1 MITRRPRKRKSDLPW
16 QLLFLALAMVLIY
29 PIIFAVSS
37 SFKTLPEVYSN
48 SLGIIP
54 REPTAAAY
62 TWVVSRMPFFRIIF
76 NTFTVASIVTL
87 FKLFSSVLAA
97 YSFAFLKYKGKRL
110 VYFILICTIF
120 IPFTVT
126 MIPNFITI
134 ARLGLRDTLLGVA
147 LPQLAD
153 AIGIFLLHQHMRG
166 IPKSFLEVAELEN
179 TPHFTRLRTI
189 VVPLIKPAVFSIGI
203 IFFINSWNEFVWPS
217 LIIKSESNYTLPLAL
232 QMFVSA
238 EGGTNVPSVMATSV
252 MTMLLPLI
260 LYAFCQR
267 FIIETFSQ
275 SGIKG

>member
-126 MIPNFITI
+126 MILHHFYPVHRHN
-134 ARLGLRDTLLGVA
+134 DT
-147 LPQLAD
+147 QLY
-153 AIGIFLLHQHMRG
+153 H
-166 IPKSFLEVAELEN
+166 
-179 TPHFTRLRTI
+179 
-189 VVPLIKPAVFSIGI
+189 
-203 IFFINSWNEFVWPS
+203 NSQAGAP
-217 LIIKSESNYTLPLAL
+217 
-232 QMFVSA
+232 
-238 EGGTNVPSVMATSV
+238 G
-252 MTMLLPLI
+252 
-260 LYAFCQR
+260 YAFGRRAAAAC
-267 FIIETFSQ
+267 
-275 SGIKG
+275 